1 MTFRGAE
8 NLISV
13 RVRAI
18 TPAGTGSWSPIAS
31 EPVKCECFCFFLF
44 IISGLYL
51 LFFKNVCFLMIAII
65 YYSCLDSLDT
75 IAKTIFL
82 QAETEKQERRDDGT
96 LNDSR

>member
-1 MTFRGAE
+1 MLKLVPLLKEKF
-8 NLISV
+8 SFYV
-13 RVRAI
+13 YS
-18 TPAGTGSWSPIAS
+18 GS
-31 EPVKCECFCFFLF
+31 EFTLLKCERFCFFLF

-51 LFFKNVCFLMIAII
+51 LFFKKSLLFDDSYNLILMFR
-65 YYSCLDSLDT
+65 LLDT